1 MEEKTV
7 FRFSCKGRKADEYT
21 VTNFKEESSLGKSV
35 RCYTI
40 ESGGISKRFLIE
52 NKGSRTTSKEAK
64 RSDATNVLPGEVAN
78 QNAFNYFFRAFAEAN
93 NDEVATYTPVEDFI
107 RYFLVELRG
116 CRPLESEE
124 FDMEPF
130 ESKAQVLKNIFEMVS
145 DISSVRIAVSGG
157 NRKRCSLDFDSA
169 AFYYSPLTKKA
180 YLKDF
185 DGIRF
190 YKHETVVKPDI
201 SNLVRFTRNS
211 LNASKCTHNQGTLIA
226 MISEKNDNGRNIDI
240 LSELGRKN
248 DRILSFKDELTA
260 RFCHHPDEK
269 GFNPV
274 INHLFYEHREDV
286 VDADVR
292 LITDIEECV
301 KSIYACTNINRLHGL
316 VRETEEKLVCLSSDF
331 NDYKQYRYHSVNV
344 EYAKR
349 LVESD
354 DPHDYL
360 DRARRS
366 YSCINTIYERY
377 VKKNGSLN
385 NKDEDALRL
394 KAYVS
399 ACLAESAW
407 VTCLA
412 LRKVGASSNLNNLN
426 DGFKKRHN
434 TEYNVRKCSE
444 EAVKYYEQLYA
455 KEKNIT
461 NAKLLATACRN
472 RGVYLENYRID
483 GIPDSPDT
491 VREMYLRAYELMLEY
506 GPALENHKIF
516 HCLISLNLK
525 LASLKRQNAPEEAI
539 EILKKNNDYLKEMVD
554 RGFGKTE
561 SYCLLKMM
569 NDYDLFWIQPDENLK
584 EELDDDITR
593 YCAIVGKEKFDKLKD
608 AEKIAELKN

>member
-124 FDMEPF
+124 FDMEPL

-145 DISSVRIAVSGG
+145 DISSVRIAVSGE

>member
-584 EELDDDITR
+584 EELDEDITR

>member
-124 FDMEPF
+124 FDMEPL

-145 DISSVRIAVSGG
+145 DISSVRIAVSGE

-240 LSELGRKN
+240 LNELGRKN
-248 DRILSFKDELTA
+248 DRILSLKDELTA

-412 LRKVGASSNLNNLN
+412 LRKVGASSDLDNLN

-539 EILKKNNDYLKEMVD
+539 EILKKNNEYLKGMVD

-569 NDYDLFWIQPDENLK
+569 NDYELFWISPDENLK

>member
-124 FDMEPF
+124 FDMEPL

-145 DISSVRIAVSGG
+145 DISSVRIAVSGE

-248 DRILSFKDELTA
+248 DQILSFKDELTA

-412 LRKVGASSNLNNLN
+412 LRKVGASSDLDNLN

-525 LASLKRQNAPEEAI
+525 LVSLKRQNAPEEAI

>member
-145 DISSVRIAVSGG
+145 DISSVRIAVSGE

-412 LRKVGASSNLNNLN
+412 LRKVGASSDLNNLN

-472 RGVYLENYRID
+472 RGVYLENYRMD

>member
-1 MEEKTV
+1 
-7 FRFSCKGRKADEYT
+7 
-21 VTNFKEESSLGKSV
+21 
-35 RCYTI
+35 
-40 ESGGISKRFLIE
+40 
-52 NKGSRTTSKEAK
+52 
-64 RSDATNVLPGEVAN
+64 
-78 QNAFNYFFRAFAEAN
+78 
-93 NDEVATYTPVEDFI
+93 
-107 RYFLVELRG
+107 
-116 CRPLESEE
+116 
-124 FDMEPF
+124 
-130 ESKAQVLKNIFEMVS
+130 
-145 DISSVRIAVSGG
+145 
-157 NRKRCSLDFDSA
+157 
-169 AFYYSPLTKKA
+169 
-180 YLKDF
+180 
-185 DGIRF
+185 
-190 YKHETVVKPDI
+190 
-201 SNLVRFTRNS
+201 
-211 LNASKCTHNQGTLIA
+211 

-248 DRILSFKDELTA
+248 DRILSLKDELTA

-316 VRETEEKLVCLSSDF
+316 VRETEEKLACLSSDF

-412 LRKVGASSNLNNLN
+412 LRKVGASSNLDNLN

>member
-584 EELDDDITR
+584 EELDEDIMR

-608 AEKIAELKN
+608 AEEIRAFTN

>member
-124 FDMEPF
+124 FDMEPL
-130 ESKAQVLKNIFEMVS
+130 ESKAQVLKNIFEMES
-145 DISSVRIAVSGG
+145 DISSVRIAVSGE

-412 LRKVGASSNLNNLN
+412 LRKVGASSDLDNLN

>member
-7 FRFSCKGRKADEYT
+7 FRFSCKGRKVDEYT
-21 VTNFKEESSLGKSV
+21 VTNFKEEHSLGKSV

-124 FDMEPF
+124 FDMEPL

-145 DISSVRIAVSGG
+145 DISSFRIAVSGE

-407 VTCLA
+407 VTCLV
-412 LRKVGASSNLNNLN
+412 LRKVGASSDLDNLN

-539 EILKKNNDYLKEMVD
+539 EILKKNNEYLKGMVD

>member
-124 FDMEPF
+124 FDMEPL

-145 DISSVRIAVSGG
+145 DISSVRIAVSGE

-349 LVESD
+349 LAESD

-412 LRKVGASSNLNNLN
+412 LRKVGASSDLDNLN

>member
-201 SNLVRFTRNS
+201 SNLVSFTRNS

>member
-7 FRFSCKGRKADEYT
+7 FRFSCKGRKVDEYT
-21 VTNFKEESSLGKSV
+21 VTNFKEEHSLGKSV

-124 FDMEPF
+124 FDMEPL

-145 DISSVRIAVSGG
+145 DISSFRIAVSGE

-190 YKHETVVKPDI
+190 YKHEKVVKPDI
-201 SNLVRFTRNS
+201 SNLVMFTRNA

-226 MISEKNDNGRNIDI
+226 MISEKNDNGRTIDI

-248 DRILSFKDELTA
+248 DRILSLKDELTA

-301 KSIYACTNINRLHGL
+301 KSIYACTNINRLHDL
-316 VRETEEKLVCLSSDF
+316 VRETEEKLACLSSDF

-349 LVESD
+349 LAESD

-377 VKKNGSLN
+377 VTKNGSLN

-412 LRKVGASSNLNNLN
+412 LRKVKASSDLDNLN

-472 RGVYLENYRID
+472 RGVYLENYRMD
-483 GIPDSPDT
+483 GIPDSPET
-491 VREMYLRAYELMLEY
+491 VRKMYLRAYELMLEY

-539 EILKKNNDYLKEMVD
+539 EILKKNNEYLKGMID

-569 NDYDLFWIQPDENLK
+569 NDYELFWISPDENLK
-584 EELDDDITR
+584 EELDEDITR

-608 AEKIAELKN
+608 AEEIRAFTN

>member
-116 CRPLESEE
+116 CRPIESEE
-124 FDMEPF
+124 FDMEPL

-145 DISSVRIAVSGG
+145 DISSVRIAVSGE

-412 LRKVGASSNLNNLN
+412 LRKVGASSDLDNLN

>member
-7 FRFSCKGRKADEYT
+7 FRFSCKGRKVDEYT
-21 VTNFKEESSLGKSV
+21 VTNFKEEHSLGKLV

-124 FDMEPF
+124 FDMEPL

-145 DISSVRIAVSGG
+145 DISSVRIAVSGE

-412 LRKVGASSNLNNLN
+412 LRKVGASSDLDNLN

-472 RGVYLENYRID
+472 RGVYLENYRMD
-483 GIPDSPDT
+483 GIPDSPET
-491 VREMYLRAYELMLEY
+491 VRKMYLRAYELMLEY

>member
-7 FRFSCKGRKADEYT
+7 FRFSCKGRKVDEYT
-21 VTNFKEESSLGKSV
+21 VTNFKEEHSLGKSV

-78 QNAFNYFFRAFAEAN
+78 QNAFNYFFRAFAKAN

-124 FDMEPF
+124 FDMEPL

-145 DISSVRIAVSGG
+145 DISSVRIAVSGE

-248 DRILSFKDELTA
+248 DRILSLKDELTA

-316 VRETEEKLVCLSSDF
+316 VRETEEKLACLSSDF

-412 LRKVGASSNLNNLN
+412 LRKVGASSDLDNLN

-472 RGVYLENYRID
+472 RGVYLENYRMD

-584 EELDDDITR
+584 EELDEDITR

>member
-93 NDEVATYTPVEDFI
+93 SDEIATYTPVEDFI

-124 FDMEPF
+124 FDKEAL

-145 DISSVRIAVSGG
+145 DISSVRIAVSGE
-157 NRKRCSLDFDSA
+157 NRKRCSLDFDSV

-211 LNASKCTHNQGTLIA
+211 LNTSKCTHNQGTLIA
-226 MISEKNDNGRNIDI
+226 MISERNDNRRNIDI

-248 DRILSFKDELTA
+248 DQILSLKNELTA
-260 RFCHHPDEK
+260 RFCHQPDEK

-292 LITDIEECV
+292 LITNIEECV

-316 VRETEEKLVCLSSDF
+316 VEETEKNLEALSEDF
-331 NDYKQYRYHSVNV
+331 NDYKQYRYHSIYV

-349 LVESD
+349 LAESD
-354 DPHDYL
+354 NPRDYL

-366 YSCINTIYERY
+366 YSCINTIYEKY
-377 VKKNGSLN
+377 VKNQN
-385 NKDEDALRL
+385 NKDEETLRL

-412 LRKVGASSNLNNLN
+412 LRKAGASSDLKNLD
-426 DGFKKRHN
+426 DGFKKRYN
-434 TEYNVRKCSE
+434 TEYNVRKCGE
-444 EAVKYYEQLYA
+444 EAVKYYKQLYV
-455 KEKNIT
+455 KEKNVT

-472 RGVYLENYRID
+472 CGVYLENYRID
-483 GIPDSPDT
+483 GVADSPDT

-506 GPALENHKIF
+506 GHALDNCRIF
-516 HCLISLNLK
+516 HCLISFNLK
-525 LASLKRQNAPEEAI
+525 IASGKRLKNPDEAI
-539 EILKKNNDYLKEMVD
+539 EILEKNKEYLKEMAD

-584 EELDDDITR
+584 EELDEDITR
-593 YCAIVGKEKFDKLKD
+593 YCAIFGEEKFDKLKD
-608 AEKIAELKN
+608 AEEIRAFSN

>member
-7 FRFSCKGRKADEYT
+7 FRFSCKGRKVDEYT
-21 VTNFKEESSLGKSV
+21 VTNFKEEHSLGKSV

-145 DISSVRIAVSGG
+145 DISSFRIAVSGE

-349 LVESD
+349 LAESD

-472 RGVYLENYRID
+472 RGVYLENYRMD

-491 VREMYLRAYELMLEY
+491 VRKMYLRAYELMLEY

-539 EILKKNNDYLKEMVD
+539 EILKKNNEYLKGMVD

-569 NDYDLFWIQPDENLK
+569 NDYELFWISPDENLK
-584 EELDDDITR
+584 EELDEDITR

-608 AEKIAELKN
+608 AEEIRAFTN

>member
-1 MEEKTV
+1 M
-7 FRFSCKGRKADEYT
+7 
-21 VTNFKEESSLGKSV
+21 GKSV

-124 FDMEPF
+124 FDMEPL
-130 ESKAQVLKNIFEMVS
+130 ESKAQVLKNIFEMES
-145 DISSVRIAVSGG
+145 DISSVRIAVSGE

-240 LSELGRKN
+240 LNELGRKN
-248 DRILSFKDELTA
+248 DRILSLKDELTA

-316 VRETEEKLVCLSSDF
+316 VRETEEKIACLSSDF

-349 LVESD
+349 LAESD

-412 LRKVGASSNLNNLN
+412 LRKVGASSDLDNLN

>member
-124 FDMEPF
+124 FDMEPL
-130 ESKAQVLKNIFEMVS
+130 ESKAQVLKNIFEMES
-145 DISSVRIAVSGG
+145 DISSVRIAVSGE

-240 LSELGRKN
+240 LNELGRKN
-248 DRILSFKDELTA
+248 DRILSLKDELTA

-301 KSIYACTNINRLHGL
+301 KSIYACTNINRLHAL
-316 VRETEEKLVCLSSDF
+316 VKETEEKLACLSSDF

-349 LVESD
+349 LAESD

-412 LRKVGASSNLNNLN
+412 LRKVGASSDLDNLN

>member
-78 QNAFNYFFRAFAEAN
+78 QNAFNYFFRAFAEEN

-124 FDMEPF
+124 FDMEPL

-145 DISSVRIAVSGG
+145 DISSVRIAVSGE

-412 LRKVGASSNLNNLN
+412 LRKVGASSDLNNLN